1 MRFSKK
7 IFKYNTD
14 GQIMVWISKKFSP
27 PEKGSGGGGQS
38 LNLTAENF
46 SSYYACSLSYSE
58 TLIILKTDI
67 LFDIR
72 P

>member
-1 MRFSKK
+1 MDKLW
-7 IFKYNTD
+7 Y
-14 GQIMVWISKKFSP
+14 GLSKKFSP
-27 PEKGSGGGGQS
+27 PEKGSGGGQS

-58 TLIILKTDI
+58 TLNILKTDI
-67 LFDIR
+67 LCDIR